1 MADTGSYPSV
11 PYRPNFVD
19 VRTVQVHE
27 EKFTDQTLGFSLS
40 SSWQQLYPAGATLE
54 NGVVIKGRRVS
65 FNKFAQVSTTGCT
78 ADGGFELD
86 SDEEVFI
93 PVRQLSDVWVKEGR
107 THPDAGG
114 LAANPSL
121 TWKAS

>member
-1 MADTGSYPSV
+1 MANNGSYPSV
-11 PYRPNFVD
+11 PHRPNFVD
-19 VRTVQVHE
+19 IRTVQVHE
-27 EKFTDQTLGFSLS
+27 EKITDQVIGFSLS
-40 SSWQQLYPAGATLE
+40 SSWQQLYPSGMTLE
-54 NGVVIKGRRVS
+54 NGVTIKGRRVA
-65 FNKFAQVSTTGCT
+65 FQKFAQVSTAGCT

-107 THPDAGG
+107 VHPDAGG
-114 LAANPSL
+114 LAAAPTL